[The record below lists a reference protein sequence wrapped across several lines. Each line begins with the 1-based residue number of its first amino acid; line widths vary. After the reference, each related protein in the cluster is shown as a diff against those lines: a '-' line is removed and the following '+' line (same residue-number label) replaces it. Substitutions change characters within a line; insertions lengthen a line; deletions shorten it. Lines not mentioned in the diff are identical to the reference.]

1 MKQSWKALVA
11 RVRALYYAG
20 IAVVA
25 ALRLVVDPDRLDDV
39 FLIDRSLMTP
49 KTMARIVASLRRDP
63 QAARALAERRRAAP
77 IVLSDLAALPP
88 GTLGRHFADFMGARG
103 LDPSAIPR
111 KEHHDEATFVQAH
124 LYETHDIWHV
134 ATGFDTDVAGEL
146 GVQAFYSAQ
155 LDGALPRILL
165 IGGLIN
171 ARVLHENDWG
181 RRLDAVARGWTLGKR
196 ARALFGVRWDEL
208 WAVPLAEVRAALGLE
223 PVGPEPVANRAPLA
237 PTLPP
242 LAECDAAS
250 Y

>member
-11 RVRALYYAG
+11 RARALYHAG

-25 ALRLVVDPDRLDDV
+25 ALRLVVDPDRLGDV
-39 FLIDRSLMTP
+39 FLIDRSLTTK
-49 KTMARIVASLRRDP
+49 KTMDRILASLRRDD
-63 QAARALAERRRAAP
+63 QATLALARRRRAPP
-77 IVLSDLAALPP
+77 IVLSELSGLPP
-88 GTLGRHFADFMGARG
+88 GTLGRQIADFMGARG

-134 ATGFDTDVAGEL
+134 VIGFDTDVAGEL

-171 ARVLHENDWG
+171 ASILHKNDWG
-181 RRLDAVARGWTLGKR
+181 RRLDAVVRGWTLGKR
-196 ARALFGVRWDEL
+196 ARALFGVAWDEL
-208 WAVPLAEVRAALGLE
+208 WAVPLADVRTGLGLDPAGAE
-223 PVGPEPVANRAPLA
+223 PTSNRAPLA
-237 PTLPP
+237 ATLPP
-242 LAECDAAS
+242 LVDAA
-250 Y
+250 